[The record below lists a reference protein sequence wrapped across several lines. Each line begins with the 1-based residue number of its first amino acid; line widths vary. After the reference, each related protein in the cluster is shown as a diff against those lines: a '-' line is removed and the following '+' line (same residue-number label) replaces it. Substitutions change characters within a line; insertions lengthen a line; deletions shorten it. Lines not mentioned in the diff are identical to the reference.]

1 MTTSSLGRPRKYAP
15 FFDVDPVTGRSI
27 EVFHADRTLETF
39 GKRGAGWFWH
49 TRRSGFAPDGI
60 ARGPFPTSYS
70 AFHDALRGRA
80 APPPFERTIAGFST
94 KC

>member
-1 MTTSSLGRPRKYAP
+1 VTLYSLDRHRKYAP

-27 EVFHADRTLETF
+27 EVFYADRTLETF

-49 TRRSGFAPDGI
+49 ARRSGFAPDGV

-70 AFHDALRGRA
+70 AYRDALHSAQGSGQHI
-80 APPPFERTIAGFST
+80 PFSA
-94 KC
+94 